1 MPRVV
6 MPRLLPGLFILPA
19 LLAACAPAPAPD
31 PASSAPA
38 TPPSSVPAATQAPS
52 AVSSPPALPSTAPAT
67 PPVAAPTA
75 LASASA
81 ATAAS
86 APPAAEEKP
95 LPAVKVANI
104 GIHIGGGP
112 NDNAT
117 KEPFKKSV
125 QPHYDEMRRCWA
137 RVDGQKGDISV
148 ELRVERDGGKARV
161 KPNKTTFKYREF
173 NDCIYQVFEAIDF
186 LKPRT
191 GTTVLNFSLRFTPE
205 K

>member
-1 MPRVV
+1 V
-6 MPRLLPGLFILPA
+6 
-19 LLAACAPAPAPD
+19 AAP
-31 PASSAPA
+31 PASSA
-38 TPPSSVPAATQAPS
+38 
-52 AVSSPPALPSTAPAT
+52 
-67 PPVAAPTA
+67 AAPEPV
-75 LASASA
+75 ASASA
-81 ATAAS
+81 APSEPAAPS
-86 APPAAEEKP
+86 AP
-95 LPAVKVANI
+95 LPKVKVANI

-137 RVDGQKGDISV
+137 RVEGQKGDISV

-161 KPNKTTFKYREF
+161 KPNKTTFKDREF
-173 NDCIYQVFEAIDF
+173 NDCVYKVFEGIDF

-205 K
+205 G

>member
-6 MPRLLPGLFILPA
+6 MPRLLPGLLILPA

-31 PASSAPA
+31 PASSAPV

-52 AVSSPPALPSTAPAT
+52 PTPSPPALASTAPAT

-86 APPAAEEKP
+86 APPAAEGP

-148 ELRVERDGGKARV
+148 ELRVEREGGKARV
-161 KPNKTTFKYREF
+161 KPNKTTFKDREF